1 MDQVG
6 VGIKQR
12 VLKYKTRRIRKM
24 AAMAASAQN
33 ALRNPVAPT
42 GIHSRGSWHRLWMVR
57 HAMARPVGMQ
67 GPFCT
72 VCP

>member
-1 MDQVG
+1 
-6 VGIKQR
+6 
-12 VLKYKTRRIRKM
+12 M

-42 GIHSRGSWHRLWMVR
+42 GIRSRGSWHRPWMVR